1 MIKNI
6 KSLFAVFICSALI
19 ISCNTNNSNIQEEK
33 NMEENVKR
41 IGMVIKIKPEKI
53 QEYKELHSDS
63 HQGVRHLLE
72 KYNMRNFSIYLKQL
86 EDGNYYEF
94 AYYEYTGKD
103 YEADM
108 AALAKE
114 PENIEW
120 LSKCDAMQI
129 PLFDEKSWLVMDE
142 IFYNE

>member
-1 MIKNI
+1 MKTNTLILILACTLTLTCCKTDNSIQSNNDQMKN
-6 KSLFAVFICSALI
+6 
-19 ISCNTNNSNIQEEK
+19 
-33 NMEENVKR
+33 NVKR

-53 QEYKELHSDS
+53 DEYKALHSDS
-63 HQGVRHLLE
+63 HQGVRHLLQ
-72 KYNMRNFSIYLKQL
+72 KYNMRNFSIYMKQL

-94 AYYEYTGKD
+94 AYYEYTGND

-108 AALAKE
+108 AKLAKE

-129 PLFDEKSWLVMDE
+129 PLNDEKSWTIMEE
-142 IFYNE
+142 IFYND

>member
-1 MIKNI
+1 MKTNTLILILACTLTLTCCKTDNSIQSNNDQMKN
-6 KSLFAVFICSALI
+6 
-19 ISCNTNNSNIQEEK
+19 
-33 NMEENVKR
+33 NVKR

-53 QEYKELHSDS
+53 DEYKALHSDS
-63 HQGVRHLLE
+63 HQGVRHLLQ
-72 KYNMRNFSIYLKQL
+72 KYNMRNFSIYMKQL

-94 AYYEYTGKD
+94 AYYEYTGND

-108 AALAKE
+108 AKLAKE

-129 PLFDEKSWLVMDE
+129 PLKDEKSWTIMEE
-142 IFYNE
+142 IFYND

>member
-1 MIKNI
+1 MKIKTLLQLLL
-6 KSLFAVFICSALI
+6 SI
-19 ISCNTNNSNIQEEK
+19 ILLTSCNTNNSELINKEK
-33 NMEENVKR
+33 MNTIVKR

-53 QEYKELHSDS
+53 EEYKALHADS
-63 HQGVRHLLE
+63 HQGVRHLLQ

-94 AYYEYTGKD
+94 AYYEYTGND
-103 YEADM
+103 YEGDM
-108 AALAKE
+108 AKLAKE

-129 PLFDEKSWLVMDE
+129 PRKDEKSWSIMEE
-142 IFYNE
+142 IFFNE